1 MRKVS
6 DIVKLTQEELDRATV
21 LQECRAGRLSTG
33 SAAKQLGIS
42 VRQVKRLKR
51 RVQLEGVQGLASK
64 HRGRPSNN
72 QLPPDTLT
80 QARDLLRTRY
90 ADFGPTF
97 AHEKLVEG
105 HHLHLSYER
114 VRQLMIA
121 EGLWK
126 PHRSR
131 QPAIHPLRERRA
143 RRGELVQIDGSPFD
157 WFEGRAPVCTLL
169 VFIDDATGE
178 LLELF
183 FARAETTHSYFQAT
197 ERSLLQHGR
206 PVTFYSD
213 KFGVFRINHP
223 HAVTS
228 DGMTQFA
235 RAMQELD
242 ITLIC
247 ANTPQAKGRVE
258 RVNQTLQVRLTKE
271 LRLQAISDLPTANA
285 YLPAFRTDFN
295 RRFAVVP
302 RDPTDAHRPLRAGDD
317 LRRILALRELRTLS
331 KNLTLSY
338 NNVVYQIQ
346 TSRPGYALRQAQV
359 EVRERWDGQLTILYK
374 GRPLNYTV
382 YQEAPKQAELISSKM
397 LNPEL
402 DARRARLKK
411 RTTYVP
417 PKNHPWRKFRISN
430 KPDQPTG
437 SEG

>member
-1 MRKVS
+1 VS
-6 DIVKLTQEELDRATV
+6 DLVKLTPEELDRAAI
-21 LQECRAGRLSTG
+21 LQECNAGRLRTG
-33 SAAKQLGIS
+33 DAAKQLGLS

-51 RVQLEGVQGLASK
+51 LVKLEGAQALASQK
-64 HRGRPSNN
+64 RGRPSNN
-72 QLPPDTLT
+72 QLPTDTLV
-80 QARDLLRTRY
+80 QARELLRTRY

-105 HHLHLSYER
+105 HHLKLSPER
-114 VRQLMIA
+114 VRQLLIA
-121 EGLWK
+121 EGLWQ
-126 PHRSR
+126 PHRAHK
-131 QPAIHPLRERRA
+131 PAIHPLRERRA

-157 WFEGRAPVCTLL
+157 WFEGRAPACTLL

-197 ERSLLQHGR
+197 ERYVLQHGR
-206 PVTFYSD
+206 PGTFYSD

-235 RAMQELD
+235 RALYELD

-258 RVNQTLQVRLTKE
+258 RVNQTLQDRLAKE
-271 LRLQAISDLPTANA
+271 LRLHLISDLPTANA
-285 YLPAFRTDFN
+285 YLPEFRADFN

-302 RDPTDAHRPLRAGDD
+302 RDPTDAHRPLRATDD
-317 LRRILALRELRTLS
+317 LTRILALRELRTLS

-338 NNVVYQIQ
+338 NNSVYQIQ
-346 TSRPGYALRQAQV
+346 TTRPGYALRQAQV
-359 EVRERWDGQLTILYK
+359 EVRERWDGQVAILYK

-382 YQEAPKQAELISSKM
+382 YREPPKQAELISSKM

-402 DARRARLKK
+402 DARKANPKK

-417 PKNHPWRKFRISN
+417 PKDHPWRKFRISD
-430 KPDQPTG
+430 KSDQPKDT
-437 SEG
+437 EG